1 MKAIFRKSITML
13 ILLSIFSYT
22 LFDAQVFAASSGTLL
37 PALYLSQLTPNQWVD
52 QWYEYMNRPNPV
64 TLSMN
69 CGPTVVVML
78 EAYFKDINP
87 TPERI
92 LEVDEFI
99 YDQLSLYQ
107 GEDKKTYTRPPEG
120 YEYCGP
126 AEGVNTADLKL
137 ILQEFMG
144 LDGVILETGQTIQD
158 IKDLLDAGSPVIVPV
173 NKIYSQKS
181 AGSVYHFT
189 LVRGYDGERFCC
201 NDPGKPD
208 AIGSEANFTFEEFE
222 DIWQPGN
229 RILALNPIV

>member
-1 MKAIFRKSITML
+1 MKNRITKGIIML
-13 ILLSIFSYT
+13 ILLSILSYS
-22 LFDAQVFAASSGTLL
+22 LFDVNVVANARENILAVQ
-37 PALYLSQLTPNQWVD
+37 YLSQLTSQQWVD
-52 QWYEYMNRPNPV
+52 QWYEYMNKPNPV

-69 CGPTVVVML
+69 CGPTVAVML
-78 EAYFKDINP
+78 EAYFKGIIP

-99 YDQLSLYQ
+99 YNQLSAYQ
-107 GEDKKTYTRPPEG
+107 GENKKTYTRPPEG

-126 AEGVNTADLKL
+126 AEGVNTADLRL

-144 LDGVILETGQTIQD
+144 LEGVILETGKTIQD

-173 NKIYSQKS
+173 NKIYAQKS
-181 AGSVYHFT
+181 AGTVYHFT
-189 LVRGYDGERFCC
+189 LVRGYDGERFYC

-229 RILALNPIV
+229 RILAVNPIV